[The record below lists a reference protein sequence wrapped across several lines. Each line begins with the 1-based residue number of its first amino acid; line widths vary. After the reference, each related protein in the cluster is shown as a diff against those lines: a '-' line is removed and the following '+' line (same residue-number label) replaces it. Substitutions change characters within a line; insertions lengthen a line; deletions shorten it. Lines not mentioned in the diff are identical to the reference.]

1 MKKIIIFILV
11 LQAGLLFAQQDLS
24 RLTEMQKIF
33 FVSEASGLASTSYN
47 PAAMSMRAD
56 NNGVILGY
64 DFDEFNIQGN
74 SSVFLTSNNIG
85 ISYQDVYSINNVRLQ
100 NYSVNISVGNEYF
113 SIGTTNRYTLA
124 KYPLYNLDQFSFD
137 AGIIFKPASFI
148 SFGFLARNLSEIKLD
163 SLNYV
168 RNYTAGIGLIFFD
181 EALRLYAD
189 ADFKDNAKF
198 DDLSGT
204 LGVVISPLNLF
215 EFRGGLVLN
224 PNDILSLRED
234 DLNIT
239 ELSDIIII
247 NLKYEA
253 FVSASFLI
261 KDTIRATAAARF
273 NDVGERTRF
282 SIVFGF
288 PLSRA
293 GY

>member
-1 MKKIIIFILV
+1 
-11 LQAGLLFAQQDLS
+11 
-24 RLTEMQKIF
+24 MQKIF

-64 DFDEFNIQGN
+64 DFDEFKIQGN

-204 LGVVISPLNLF
+204 LGLVISPLNLF